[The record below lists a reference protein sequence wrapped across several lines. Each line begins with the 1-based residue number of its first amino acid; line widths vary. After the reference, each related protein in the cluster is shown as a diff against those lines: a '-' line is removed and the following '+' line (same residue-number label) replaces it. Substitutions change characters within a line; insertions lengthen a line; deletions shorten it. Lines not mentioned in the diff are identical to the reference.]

1 MPGDVNDVP
10 IEYAN
15 EEEHRFIL
23 ARALN
28 ERLEAAGFSE
38 VPVRFNNAVEHRRR
52 LVRAYNRLQEPDAV
66 IVPPVGELLE
76 STATIAITSAF
87 ASVTTVVSAAPPTF
101 FDTGLRRLHCSQVG
115 AAPLDGQTPDLT
127 FTSLQAAFDA
137 LQAGDVLTIAAETFT
152 GSFDI
157 TNAAGTA
164 ANPIWISAEV
174 RGGTIISNY
183 IQSVKNGTATW
194 SSDGAGIFSIAGS
207 RPYIGYDISTGEFLP
222 GYRQDSDINA
232 TSIPTVLGANNPSGS
247 ITVPQRGFSQSSG
260 RIRLRVAGGV
270 NPTGRQIALTNG
282 RALNQLRMT
291 NADNV
296 ILDGILFEGAGD
308 TFAVII
314 DANCRDPE
322 TRNCVF
328 EGCQFG
334 ILAGANNTL
343 IKRCEYLQPG
353 TEQFQRELRALNG
366 PNVNGIFRYNKNYY
380 TASIFGGN
388 DFDALL
394 EGGLDTSAF
403 NGTPATGVVIDECFM
418 HDAFEGSKA
427 GRHRNAIV
435 RRSVFESLFDDGIEW
450 ETASSQTGGR
460 FGTSQC
466 HDCLFRNV
474 FSPVSFQGNF
484 THLVH
489 HMYRCV
495 LVIDDLDLVA
505 PPFMLKM
512 INTPTD
518 VDVDIYQSNFINPS
532 SNANSVDG
540 FGTNHWVWFAFAN
553 SQAERIRNFFNNIVV
568 FENDLDQTFQV
579 ANLPR
584 GRSNNVVASPS
595 NNTASAQVQGTNGRF
610 AGTTAASMGLNADF
624 SLQSGSPARGA
635 GRSLVGGLPDTGQS
649 NIDAGV
655 FPFGAA
661 VPANWPR
668 ESFRAFDEGL
678 PDRWTSPG
686 V

>member
-1 MPGDVNDVP
+1 MP
-10 IEYAN
+10 IEYRNAA
-15 EEEHRFIL
+15 EHRFIL

-28 ERLEAAGFSE
+28 ERLELAGLPE
-38 VPVRFNNAVEHRRR
+38 VPVRFGNAVEHRRR
-52 LVRAYNRLQEPDAV
+52 LVRAINQLLQPDVV
-66 IVPPVGELLE
+66 IVPPVGEVLE
-76 STATIAITSAF
+76 STALISSASAF

-137 LQAGDVLTIAAETFT
+137 LQAGDVLTVAAETFT

-183 IQSVKNGTATW
+183 LQAAKNGTQTW
-194 SSDGAGIFSIAGS
+194 TSDGSGIFSIAGS
-207 RPYIGYDISTGEFLP
+207 RPYYGYDDTSGEFLP

-232 TSIPTVLGANNPSGS
+232 TSIPTVLGPNNPSGS
-247 ITVPQRGFSQSSG
+247 ITVPQRGFSHSSG

-270 NPTGRQIALTNG
+270 DPTGRNIHLTNG
-282 RALNQLRMT
+282 RSLQQLRMT

-308 TFAVII
+308 TFAVIV
-314 DANCRDPE
+314 DPSCRDPE
-322 TRNCVF
+322 IRNCVF
-328 EGCQFG
+328 DGCQFG
-334 ILAGANNTL
+334 IRADANNTL
-343 IKRCEYLQPG
+343 IKRCEYTQQG
-353 TEQFQRELRALNG
+353 MEQFQLELRTLNG
-366 PNVNGIFRYNKNYY
+366 ANVNGIFKYAKNYY

-388 DFDALL
+388 DSDALL
-394 EGGLDTSAF
+394 EGGLDTSEF
-403 NGTPATGVVIDECFM
+403 NGTPAQGVVIDECLM
-418 HDAFEGSKA
+418 KDAFEGSKA

-435 RRSVFESLFDDGIEW
+435 RRSVLESLFDDGIEW

-495 LVIDDLDLVA
+495 VVVDDLDLVA
-505 PPFMLKM
+505 PPFLFKM
-512 INTPTD
+512 INTPSNVNID
-518 VDVDIYQSNFINPS
+518 VYHCVFINPS
-532 SNANSVDG
+532 SNANPNDG
-540 FGTNHWVWFAFAN
+540 FGTNHWVWFAFSN
-553 SQAERIRNFFNNIVV
+553 SQAERIRNFFNNIAI
-568 FENDLDQTFQV
+568 FENDLDPTNQV

-584 GRSNNVVASPS
+584 GRANNVVVSPA
-595 NNTASAQVQGTNGRF
+595 NNTASGQVQGANGVF
-610 AGTTAASMGLNADF
+610 AGNAAADMALNADF
-624 SLQSGSPARGA
+624 SLQSGSPARNA
-635 GRSLVGGLPDTGQS
+635 GRTLVGGLPDTGQS

-655 FPFGAA
+655 FPFGVA
-661 VPANWPR
+661 VPTNWPR
-668 ESFRAFDEGL
+668 ENFRAFDEGL